1 MKKSLLAAVSSAV
14 LFVSMP
20 VQAEELTGDAKLACE
35 AILCLSTSTR
45 PTECNESL
53 RRYFSI
59 KHKKAHKTARARR
72 DFLKQ
77 CPRDQGGDAAVE
89 RLVERRMP

>member
-1 MKKSLLAAVSSAV
+1 MKKSLLAAVSAAV

-20 VQAEELTGDAKLACE
+20 VQAEELTGDSKLACE

-53 RRYFSI
+53 RRYF
-59 KHKKAHKTARARR
+59 
-72 DFLKQ
+72 
-77 CPRDQGGDAAVE
+77 
-89 RLVERRMP
+89 

>member
-1 MKKSLLAAVSSAV
+1 MNKSLLAAVSAAV

-35 AILCLSTSTR
+35 AILCLSTNTR

-59 KHKKAHKTARARR
+59 EHKKAHKTARARR

-77 CPRDQGGDAAVE
+77 CPRDQDNDVVQ
-89 RLVERRMP
+89 RLVEQRIP

>member
-1 MKKSLLAAVSSAV
+1 MKKSLLAAVSAAV

-35 AILCLSTSTR
+35 AILCLSTNTR
-45 PTECNESL
+45 PTECTESL

>member
-1 MKKSLLAAVSSAV
+1 MNKSLLAVVSAAILLV
-14 LFVSMP
+14 ATP

-35 AILCLSTSTR
+35 AILCLSTNTR

-77 CPRDQGGDAAVE
+77 CPRNQDHDVVQ
-89 RLVERRMP
+89 RLVEQRMP

>member
-1 MKKSLLAAVSSAV
+1 MNKSLLAVVSAAV
-14 LFVSMP
+14 LLAATP

-35 AILCLSTSTR
+35 AILCLSTNTR

-72 DFLKQ
+72 DFLRQ
-77 CPRDQGGDAAVE
+77 CPRDQGNDAAVE
-89 RLVERRMP
+89 RLVEQRMP

>member
-1 MKKSLLAAVSSAV
+1 MNKSLLAVASAAILLV
-14 LFVSMP
+14 ATL

-35 AILCLSTSTR
+35 AILCLSTNTR

-77 CPRDQGGDAAVE
+77 CPRDQGNDAVQ
-89 RLVERRMP
+89 RLIEPRTP